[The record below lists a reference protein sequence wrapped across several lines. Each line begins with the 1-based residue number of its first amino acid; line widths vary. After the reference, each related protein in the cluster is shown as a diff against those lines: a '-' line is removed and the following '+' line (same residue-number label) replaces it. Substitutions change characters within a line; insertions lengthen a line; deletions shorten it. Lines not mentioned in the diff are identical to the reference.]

1 VDPLVTVITPTTG
14 NPLLEAALES
24 VARQT
29 YQPIQ
34 HLVIIDGSER
44 SSAATRLIWTRSIDV
59 IELPY
64 PTGLDGFQGHRIY
77 GAAPY
82 LARGDL
88 ICFLD
93 EDNWMD
99 EIHVE
104 SLVDVLRKGHQWA
117 FSLRKIVDQE
127 GKFICLD
134 NCESLGKWPSIF
146 SPDDYLV
153 DVNCFMLS
161 KQLAVNVSPICH
173 RKFRQPG
180 VVEIDRMLVRVL
192 RKNAPR
198 FESSYL
204 YSMNYRVGS
213 TPRSVQASFFL
224 DGNRRM
230 EERFQGQL
238 PWSLKPSAVESRR
251 L

>member
-1 VDPLVTVITPTTG
+1 MDPLVTVITPTTG

-44 SSAATRLIWTRSIDV
+44 SPAARRLISTRSIDV

-64 PTGLDGFQGHRIY
+64 SSGLDGFQGHRIY

-104 SLVDVLRKGHQWA
+104 SLVDVLRKGN
-117 FSLRKIVDQE
+117 
-127 GKFICLD
+127 G
-134 NCESLGKWPSIF
+134 PSPCARLWTIGAPKGRWV
-146 SPDDYLV
+146 S
-153 DVNCFMLS
+153 S
-161 KQLAVNVSPICH
+161 K
-173 RKFRQPG
+173 
-180 VVEIDRMLVRVL
+180 
-192 RKNAPR
+192 
-198 FESSYL
+198 
-204 YSMNYRVGS
+204 
-213 TPRSVQASFFL
+213 
-224 DGNRRM
+224 
-230 EERFQGQL
+230 
-238 PWSLKPSAVESRR
+238 RR
-251 L
+251 LAETFG